1 MGGRLPEVP
10 DEREL
15 DICLMKETQRVVQ
28 AHGSVQFENLT
39 YRGESLRQHGGKYV
53 TLRYDPDHILTLC
66 VYSNETDDKLG
77 DFLGYAHA
85 INMDSQDL
93 SLDELKRLNKE
104 RSIARREHSNYDA
117 LLALGKRKK
126 LAEERKQDKKDR
138 QRAEQKRL
146 RQSSKKDSNVV
157 KLRQRRASTSSK
169 QNEPLELLPERISRE
184 QIKPQ
189 RPEPQPEETLPS
201 TPSTS
206 DAQEQERHQ
215 LIISNRQS
223 KLKRLW

>member
-1 MGGRLPEVP
+1 
-10 DEREL
+10 
-15 DICLMKETQRVVQ
+15 
-28 AHGSVQFENLT
+28 
-39 YRGESLRQHGGKYV
+39 
-53 TLRYDPDHILTLC
+53 LRYDPDHILTLF
-66 VYSNETDDKLG
+66 VYSQETDDNLG

-85 INMDSQDL
+85 INLDTQDL

-104 RSIARREHSNYDA
+104 RSKARKEHSNYDA
-117 LLALGKRKK
+117 LLALGKRKT

-138 QRAEQKRL
+138 QRAEHKQL
-146 RQSSKKDSNVV
+146 RQSSKKGSNVV
-157 KLRQRRASTSSK
+157 KLRQDRASTSSK
-169 QNEPLELLPERISRE
+169 KNEPLELLPERISRE

-189 RPEPQPEETLPS
+189 QPEPQPEETL
-201 TPSTS
+201 PSTS